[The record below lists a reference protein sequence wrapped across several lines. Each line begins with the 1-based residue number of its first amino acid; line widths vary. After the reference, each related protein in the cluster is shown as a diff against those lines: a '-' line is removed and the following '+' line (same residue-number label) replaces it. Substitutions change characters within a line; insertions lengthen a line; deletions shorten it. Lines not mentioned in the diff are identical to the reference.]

1 MRNDRN
7 VMVNFKPGEYM
18 RKMYILTLRLFET
31 LVVCHIC
38 KSTVWNSIE
47 SFLFFP
53 PPFLGSKGCVVR
65 VGESIRLP
73 KMWPGFKSQRR
84 RLTWVR
90 VCCWFSPLLREVLR
104 FSPLPSKTNTSVQI
118 PIRSG
123 MADTFKRVHKN
134 PLVLRG

>member
-38 KSTVWNSIE
+38 KSTLWNSIE

-65 VGESIRLP
+65 VGESTRLP

-84 RLTWVR
+84 RLTWV
-90 VCCWFSPLLREVLR
+90 REVLR